1 MDDVI
6 EHVTAMRNAGATE
19 MAFFPGPTE
28 DLTRDD
34 LDAVAA
40 IQAAIG

>member
-1 MDDVI
+1 
-6 EHVTAMRNAGATE
+6 